1 MNYPKKFNDLIQ
13 AFQKLPG
20 VGAKTA
26 ERYAYTMLDWDPE
39 TLNDFLDAMNHM
51 KTGIQRCKICGNLS
65 SGEKCSICADPN
77 RNRNMI
83 CVVESPKDIA
93 AIESMQEYNGVYHV
107 LNGTINM
114 KKGILPDQLNIQSLL
129 DRINEETQEVILAT
143 DPTMDGETTAL
154 YIEKLLKDKVKITR
168 LAYGIPIGGHLDY
181 TDSLTLL
188 RAFQG
193 RK

>member
-65 SGEKCSICADPN
+65 SGEKCSICADPD